1 MLFAVS
7 KTGREASV
15 RSRLFSL
22 VLVLL
27 GLSAAAQTATAG
39 EAQAATGTYDIS
51 VLLSSPEDQ
60 CFNPGG
66 NIAIRDFV
74 KRRVKEINQSTAL
87 NGRQLSVTFRDDFQN
102 AKTSIEN
109 VRASIKDPQT
119 LAIVGM
125 PGWRR
130 AADVFKEIG
139 SEIGNSKIP
148 FVSDIS
154 VNSIFK
160 DQKNVFTIRASQE
173 EERLPVIGRILKD
186 QKFQRPAF
194 LGVKDEENSNVL
206 GEGLK
211 SLRDTP
217 PIVADHRLV
226 VKDNKI
232 DPAELSAAIADLK
245 SKDVDMVIIAL
256 GGDANAQTLRE
267 ATNAGLGVPFF
278 ISGNVENALKNA
290 GLKEFPGD
298 LYQLAFDG
306 LPGLYS
312 ERLRQRIL
320 RDNTSN
326 WLFPDRK
333 RTLSTGWLTGK
344 CKEAEGDANENVLDP
359 ENLRAIARGTQYADM
374 IGLIATLMKD
384 APAKDGINNL
394 RHRIV
399 EGITN
404 DFATGTGIYKGEYD
418 NWSFRPDS
426 RTATRTP
433 VILLRPRGTQAV
445 RLAPD
450 QYVRLRNDNLRRIQT
465 LYMDIDLIRL
475 YRVDDKE
482 KSFFAE
488 FYLSLNN
495 PGELSIANIDF
506 ANAYIDPESNGAQ
519 LTVSPLYEGGQSDA
533 YPEGSKIYKVSGKF
547 TYHPEFSR
555 FPFDTQLFSI
565 DVQRKSSEKPFVIQP
580 PPRELRDK
588 FADTEGWTIADQY
601 VGFDQDFISVIDAR
615 GDSKSVVPFYK
626 GSFAWIMNR
635 EATDYYLQVVIPL
648 AFILIVA
655 YLSIFIPKE
664 NFEAIVTI
672 QVTALLS
679 AVALYL
685 SIPKVASDTATV
697 SDRIFLVDYL
707 AVSLMI
713 GLSILRVS
721 EYIKNRPRYARII
734 DVVHIIGIPVLV
746 GVLVM
751 YILGQAPAEMMSTAS
766 FL

>member
-1 MLFAVS
+1 MFS
-7 KTGREASV
+7 ASLNAA
-15 RSRLFSL
+15 RNLALRTSL
-22 VLVLL
+22 LSLSLALL
-27 GLSAAAQTATAG
+27 ALLWLAPPARAG

-60 CFNPGG
+60 CFNTG
-66 NIAIRDFV
+66 NNRAIRDFV
-74 KRRVKEINQSTAL
+74 NRRVAELNGSDAL
-87 NGRQLSVTFRDDFQN
+87 NGRKLSVTFRDDFQN
-102 AKTSIEN
+102 AQTSIDN
-109 VRASIKDPQT
+109 VRAAMRDPQT
-119 LAIVGM
+119 LALVGM

-130 AADVFKEIG
+130 AADVFNQIGKEIG
-139 SEIGNSKIP
+139 DSKIP
-148 FVSDIS
+148 FMSDIS

-160 DQKNVFTIRASQE
+160 DQKNVFTMRASQE

-194 LGVKDEENSNVL
+194 IGVKDEENSNVL

-211 SLRDTP
+211 GLRDVP

-232 DPAELSAAIADLK
+232 DAAELSAAIADLK
-245 SKDVDMVIIAL
+245 TKDVDMVIIAL
-256 GGDANAQTLRE
+256 GGEPNAQTLRE
-267 ATNAGLGVPFF
+267 ATNVGLSVPFF
-278 ISGNVENALKNA
+278 IFGNVENALKNA

-306 LPGLYS
+306 LPGLYN

-320 RDNTSN
+320 RDSTSN

-344 CKEAEGDANENVLDP
+344 CKEKESDDNANILEP
-359 ENLRAIARGTQYADM
+359 ENLRSIARGTQYADM
-374 IGLIATLMKD
+374 IGLIATLIKD
-384 APAKDGINNL
+384 APAKEGINNL
-394 RHRIV
+394 RHRVV
-399 EGITN
+399 EGITSE
-404 DFATGTGIYKGEYD
+404 FASGTGIYKGEYD

-433 VILLRPRGTQAV
+433 VIVLRPRGTQTV

-519 LTVSPLYEGGQSDA
+519 LTISPLYEGGQSDA
-533 YPEGSKIYKVSGKF
+533 YPEGSKIYKVAGKF

-565 DVQRKSSEKPFVIQP
+565 EVQRKNSEKAFVIQP

-588 FADTEGWTIADQY
+588 FADTEGWAIADQY
-601 VGFDQDFISVIDAR
+601 VGYDQDFISVIDAR
-615 GDSKSVVPFYK
+615 GDGKSVVPFYK
-626 GSFAWIMNR
+626 GSYAWIMNR

-664 NFEAIVTI
+664 HFEAIVTI

-721 EYIKNRPRYARII
+721 EYIKNRSKYARAI
-734 DVVHIIGIPVLV
+734 DIVHIIGIPLLV

-751 YILGQAPAEMMSTAS
+751 YILGQSPAQTLSTAR